1 MYMYRYIFIRVLFFR
16 YDPAVVREGAKP
28 DMAPLHYSIIREND
42 ALTLKLIQYGA
53 NVKQKDR
60 LENHISFSLT
70 QDFKMQEKFL
80 FMDREKFN

>member
-1 MYMYRYIFIRVLFFR
+1 MCTDLKRPVLCTYTDIFSVVVLLFR

-60 LENHISFSLT
+60 
-70 QDFKMQEKFL
+70 
-80 FMDREKFN
+80 